1 MRKPRVRTPKAEK
14 MKTDEEGGMKEEGA
28 VGRKRKKML
37 KVDVKE
43 TKEASGEA
51 DSLAQEVDP
60 ITAAIN
66 AVLANASALSTVVQK
81 PKKMK
86 RVRKQDQDGSAVGA
100 QKRDAETTA
109 DDADE
114 NDDSSTAGNKEN
126 SQICTYCIR
135 WLGYRFGS
143 DWALC
148 LKQANRTEDGWQQK
162 SRSSSRS
169 NTGSDPIFTEISSK
183 SQDKLE
189 NLSCFM
195 ELLCRRKTCL
205 LH

>member
-1 MRKPRVRTPKAEK
+1 
-14 MKTDEEGGMKEEGA
+14 MKTNEEGGMKEIGA

-37 KVDVKE
+37 KVNVKE
-43 TKEASGEA
+43 TMEVSVEAG
-51 DSLAQEVDP
+51 SLAQEVDP

-66 AVLANASALSTVVQK
+66 AVLANASALSTAVQK

-114 NDDSSTAGNKEN
+114 NDDSSTAGNEAS
-126 SQICTYCIR
+126 SQICRYCIR
-135 WLGYRFGS
+135 WLGSKFGS

-162 SRSSSRS
+162 SRSSSHF
-169 NTGSDPIFTEISSK
+169 NTGSDPIFTEVSFK
-183 SQDKLE
+183 S
-189 NLSCFM
+189 
-195 ELLCRRKTCL
+195 
-205 LH
+205 